1 MTALE
6 SSNRLLSV
14 ADSGSPNLP
23 KFMGTGRQIPET
35 CLQLAY
41 NSPTTG
47 LTYGR
52 KTSVQPV
59 EFSRNFTTMML
70 QVSLAFSGNCKD
82 CFQILADD

>member
-1 MTALE
+1 MFEVNMTALE

-41 NSPTTG
+41 NSPTTR
-47 LTYGR
+47 LQLAYNWTYLR
-52 KTSVQPV
+52 AENQCSA
-59 EFSRNFTTMML
+59 R
-70 QVSLAFSGNCKD
+70 
-82 CFQILADD
+82 